1 MAFQS
6 SFGYVDTN
14 ASTSASVKR
23 ANLNY
28 QKDFAETTDGDG
40 LCILTNTTTPLDQ
53 KETMRF
59 QTQKISNIYS
69 GAGIDPAY
77 SSQNKKGLSLLVQV
91 NDVLRVTSD
100 DDLQYQL
107 DLPMSAHMV
116 IRVPENQHVTA
127 EKVMTL
133 ALRVVGMLYA
143 SSDTENKTTRLE
155 QMLRGAMA
163 PSDI

>member
-1 MAFQS
+1 MAFLS
-6 SFGYVDTN
+6 SFGYTDSN
-14 ASTSASVKR
+14 SAKTVNVARS
-23 ANLNY
+23 NLNFGS
-28 QKDFAETTDGDG
+28 DFAETTDGDG

-53 KETMRF
+53 KETVRF
-59 QTQKISNIYS
+59 QIQKVNNIYS

-100 DDLQYQL
+100 TVPDFQL
-107 DLPMSAHMV
+107 DLPLSAHMV
-116 IRVPENQHVTA
+116 IRVPENQYVTA
-127 EKVMTL
+127 SKVQQL
-133 ALRVVGMLYA
+133 AMRVVGLLYA
-143 SSDTENKTTRLE
+143 TDDNTNSVTRLE